1 MQDLLKSILSSKIPF
16 SLLFLVWLSHYRSFK
31 HEPIIEFEFHE
42 GQITKLTMGLVQQI
56 INADRYITVCF
67 IMYRNIKRCRNVL
80 LKYNVAKVMKLGTSF
95 LGLELIF

>member
-42 GQITKLTMGLVQQI
+42 GQITKLQTDTS
-56 INADRYITVCF
+56 DRYITVCF
-67 IMYRNIKRCRNVL
+67 IMYRILKRCRNVL